1 MFHLLDNL
9 IYLFAYSG
17 LFVGT
22 WLLIYPMVKP
32 FSNSRRIRRRFREG
46 FLVDQSDNPKSRVV
60 KHLEILL
67 SVTINNRT
75 PYVIYS
81 FILGSTILF
90 LLTLIFM
97 FNAGNQLFIN
107 FLIAFSIAIT
117 PYLILRIKLHNIRVS
132 SSYEASA
139 LITELNNQ
147 YKINYL
153 NMIEAIDHTI
163 PRLNKQP
170 YSKKAL
176 TRFSLA
182 VKQYRNSSE
191 LEEIIKEFNYSIDTA
206 WSMLLATNLFLSI
219 EHGDDVRESL
229 DDIIEDL
236 KDLKNISE
244 KNKQYNHE
252 SFMIIKYIAPAT
264 YIFSVLAMFYI
275 FGFNINK
282 FIDYQ
287 FSNPMGLKFF
297 ILVIF
302 FISINYLIYFLIRKP
317 KNDF

>member
-1 MFHLLDNL
+1 ML
-9 IYLFAYSG
+9 
-17 LFVGT
+17 
-22 WLLIYPMVKP
+22 KP
-32 FSNSRRIRRRFREG
+32 FLSSRRVKRRFREG
-46 FLVDQSDNPKSRVV
+46 SFIEQKDIQKSRVI
-60 KHLEILL
+60 KHFEMLL
-67 SVTINNRT
+67 LVTINNKT
-75 PYVIYS
+75 PFAVYTFMLIT
-81 FILGSTILF
+81 GSLF
-90 LLTLIFM
+90 FLTLIFM
-97 FNAGNQLFIN
+97 LNTGNQLFIN
-107 FLIAFSIAIT
+107 LFFAVGIAAI
-117 PYLILRIKLHNIRVS
+117 PYFILRVKLHSIRVS

-182 VKQYRNSSE
+182 IKQYKTSRE

-219 EHGDDVRESL
+219 EYGDDVRESL

-252 SFMIIKYIAPAT
+252 SFVIIKYIAPAT
-264 YIFSVLAMFYI
+264 YILSVLAMFYI
-275 FGFNINK
+275 FGFNITK
-282 FIDYQ
+282 FIEYQ
-287 FSNPMGLKFF
+287 FYEPLGLKFF
-297 ILVIF
+297 LLVIF
-302 FISINYLIYFLIRKP
+302 FIAINYLIYFLIRKP

>member
-1 MFHLLDNL
+1 MFHLLDNI
-9 IYLFAYSG
+9 IYLFAYFG
-17 LFVGT
+17 LFIGT
-22 WLLIYPMVKP
+22 WLLIYPMIKP
-32 FSNSRRIRRRFREG
+32 LFYSRRIRRRFRENS
-46 FLVDQSDNPKSRVV
+46 LANQRETNKSKGI
-60 KHLEILL
+60 KHLEMLL
-67 SVTINNRT
+67 SVTLNNKT
-75 PYVIYS
+75 PYAIYT
-81 FILGSTILF
+81 FILVSTTLFIL
-90 LLTLIFM
+90 TIIFM
-97 FNAGNQLFIN
+97 FNSGNQLFIN
-107 FLIAFSIAIT
+107 LLFAFVVAVI
-117 PYLILRIKLHNIRVS
+117 PYLILRVKLHNIRIN
-132 SSYEASA
+132 SSYEANA

-147 YKINYL
+147 YKINFL

-182 VKQYRNSSE
+182 IKQYRNSSE
-191 LEEIIKEFNYSIDTA
+191 LEGIIKEFNYSIDTA

-219 EHGDDVRESL
+219 EYGDDVRESL

-287 FSNPMGLKFF
+287 FNNPMGLKFF

-302 FISINYLIYFLIRKP
+302 FIAINYLIYFLIRKP

>member
-1 MFHLLDNL
+1 MFYLLDNL
-9 IYLFAYSG
+9 IYLFAYFG

-75 PYVIYS
+75 PYVIYT

-117 PYLILRIKLHNIRVS
+117 PYLILRVKLHNIRVS

-264 YIFSVLAMFYI
+264 YIVSVLAMFYI

-287 FSNPMGLKFF
+287 FNNPMGLKFF

>member
-1 MFHLLDNL
+1 MFHFLDNL
-9 IYLFAYSG
+9 IYLFAYFG
-17 LFVGT
+17 IFIGT
-22 WLLIYPMVKP
+22 WLFIYPMLKP
-32 FSNSRRIRRRFREG
+32 FLNSRRVRRRFRNSSFTEQK
-46 FLVDQSDNPKSRVV
+46 DIQKSRVV

-67 SVTINNRT
+67 SVTLNNKT
-75 PYVIYS
+75 PFAIYT
-81 FILGSTILF
+81 FILISTILF
-90 LLTLIFM
+90 LLTAIFM
-97 FNAGNQLFIN
+97 FNTGNQIFIN
-107 FLIAFSIAIT
+107 LFFAIGIAAI
-117 PYLILRIKLHNIRVS
+117 PYFVLRVKLHSIRVS

-182 VKQYRNSSE
+182 IKQYRNSRE

-219 EHGDDVRESL
+219 EYGDDVRESL

-244 KNKQYNHE
+244 KNKQYNNE

-264 YIFSVLAMFYI
+264 YILSMLAMFYI
-275 FGFNINK
+275 FDFNINK

-287 FSNPMGLKFF
+287 FNNPLGLKFF
-297 ILVIF
+297 FLVIF
-302 FISINYLIYFLIRKP
+302 FIAINYIIYFLIRKP

>member
-1 MFHLLDNL
+1 MFHLLDNI
-9 IYLFAYSG
+9 IYLFAYFG
-17 LFVGT
+17 LFIGT
-22 WLLIYPMVKP
+22 WLLIYPMIKP
-32 FSNSRRIRRRFREG
+32 LFYSRRIRRRFRENS
-46 FLVDQSDNPKSRVV
+46 LANQRETNKSKGI
-60 KHLEILL
+60 KHLEMLL
-67 SVTINNRT
+67 SVTLNNKT
-75 PYVIYS
+75 PYAIYT
-81 FILGSTILF
+81 FILVSTTLFIL
-90 LLTLIFM
+90 TIIFM
-97 FNAGNQLFIN
+97 FNSGNQLFIN
-107 FLIAFSIAIT
+107 LLFAFVVAAI
-117 PYLILRIKLHNIRVS
+117 PYLILRVKLHNIRIN
-132 SSYEASA
+132 SSYEANA

-147 YKINYL
+147 YKINFL

-182 VKQYRNSSE
+182 IKQYRNSSE

-219 EHGDDVRESL
+219 EYGDDVRESL

-287 FSNPMGLKFF
+287 FNNPMGLKFF

-302 FISINYLIYFLIRKP
+302 FIAINYLIYFLIRKP

>member
-1 MFHLLDNL
+1 MFHLLDNI
-9 IYLFAYSG
+9 IYLFAYFG
-17 LFVGT
+17 LFIGT
-22 WLLIYPMVKP
+22 WLFIYPMLKP
-32 FSNSRRIRRRFREG
+32 FLSSRRVKRRFREG
-46 FLVDQSDNPKSRVV
+46 SFIEQKDIQKSRVI
-60 KHLEILL
+60 KHFEMLL
-67 SVTINNRT
+67 LVTINNKT
-75 PYVIYS
+75 PFAVYTFMLIT
-81 FILGSTILF
+81 GSLF
-90 LLTLIFM
+90 FLTLIFM
-97 FNAGNQLFIN
+97 LNTGNQLFIN
-107 FLIAFSIAIT
+107 LFFAVGIAAI
-117 PYLILRIKLHNIRVS
+117 PYFILRVKLHSIRVS

-182 VKQYRNSSE
+182 IKQYKTSRE

-219 EHGDDVRESL
+219 EYGDDVRESL

-252 SFMIIKYIAPAT
+252 SFVIIKYIAPAT
-264 YIFSVLAMFYI
+264 YILSVLAMFYI
-275 FGFNINK
+275 FGFNITK
-282 FIDYQ
+282 FIEYQ
-287 FSNPMGLKFF
+287 FYEPLGLKFF
-297 ILVIF
+297 LLVIF
-302 FISINYLIYFLIRKP
+302 FIAINYLIYFLIRKP

>member
-1 MFHLLDNL
+1 MFHLLDNI
-9 IYLFAYSG
+9 IYLFAYFG
-17 LFVGT
+17 LFIGT
-22 WLLIYPMVKP
+22 WLLIYPMIKP
-32 FSNSRRIRRRFREG
+32 LFYSRRIRRRFRENS
-46 FLVDQSDNPKSRVV
+46 LANQRETNKSKGI
-60 KHLEILL
+60 KHLGMLL
-67 SVTINNRT
+67 SVTLNNKT
-75 PYVIYS
+75 PYAIYT
-81 FILGSTILF
+81 FILVSTTLFIL
-90 LLTLIFM
+90 TIIFM
-97 FNAGNQLFIN
+97 FNSGNQLFIN
-107 FLIAFSIAIT
+107 LLFAFVVAVI
-117 PYLILRIKLHNIRVS
+117 PYLILRVKLHNIRIN
-132 SSYEASA
+132 SSYEANA

-147 YKINYL
+147 YKINFL

-182 VKQYRNSSE
+182 IKQYRNSSE

-219 EHGDDVRESL
+219 EYGDDVRESL

-287 FSNPMGLKFF
+287 FNNPMGLKFF

-302 FISINYLIYFLIRKP
+302 FIAINYLIYFLIRKP